1 MKAKKILV
9 AAILVA
15 ALAGTL
21 VYQLG
26 LAKSVHPSGQIRV
39 SGNIEVIDA
48 QLGFKISGR
57 VEQRPVD
64 EGDLAKKGQLIAR
77 LETADLECDVNLRTA
92 EVQAAKAAL
101 LALENGS
108 RLEEIASAEAAMKKA
123 SAMLEQLMNG
133 SRPQEIAVARATVA
147 SALADKSRAES
158 DLVRATRLREQ
169 QGVLSQ
175 EDFDRFLSVDKVA
188 VAKLNEANERLALV
202 VEGPRHEE
210 IQQAQ
215 AAFGQA
221 KAQFELVK
229 AGPRKED
236 IEQSRARVRQA
247 EASLELAKTRLSYAV
262 LTAPMDGIVLSKN
275 IEPGEYVSPG
285 TPVVTVGDIEHPWLR
300 AYINETDIDK
310 VKVNQ
315 KAWVTTSTRS
325 GKAYPGRVSFIS
337 QEAEFTPKTVQT
349 EQERV
354 KLVYRVKI
362 EIENPKM
369 ELKPG
374 MPADAEIVLE

>member
-1 MKAKKILV
+1 MKAKKILIGAV
-9 AAILVA
+9 LVA

-26 LAKSVHPSGQIRV
+26 AKPFRSDGQVRI

-64 EGDLAKKGQLIAR
+64 EGDRVKKGQLIAR
-77 LETADLECDVNLRTA
+77 LDTADLECDVNLRAA
-92 EVQAAKAAL
+92 ELQASKAAL

-108 RLEEIASAEAAMKKA
+108 RPEEIAAAEAAAQKA
-123 SAMLEQLMNG
+123 SSLLDQLVHG

-147 SALADKSRAES
+147 SATADKSRAES
-158 DLVRATRLREQ
+158 DLARATQLRVQ

-175 EDFDRFLSVDKVA
+175 EDFDRFQSAFKVA
-188 VAKLNEANERLALV
+188 VAKLNEANERLALA
-202 VEGPRHEE
+202 VEGPRQEE

-215 AAFGQA
+215 AALAQA
-221 KAQFELVK
+221 KAQYQLIK
-229 AGPRKED
+229 AGPRIED
-236 IEQSRARVRQA
+236 IEQGRARVRQV
-247 EASLELAKTRLSYAV
+247 EASLELAKTRLSYAE
-262 LTAPMDGIVLSKN
+262 LRAPMDGIVLSKN

-300 AYINETDIDK
+300 GYINEMDIDK

-315 KAWVTTSTRS
+315 QARVTTSTRS
-325 GKAYPGRVSFIS
+325 GKAYTGRVSFIS

-354 KLVYRVKI
+354 KLVFRVKI
-362 EIENPKM
+362 DIENPKM

-374 MPADAEIVLE
+374 MPADAEIVVE